1 MSDITDRYR
10 RLSDAFA
17 AKLAAVPP
25 DGWSR
30 PTPCEGWT
38 VRELVAHVIDSQGL
52 FLGLVGHELGDLPS
66 VDDDPV
72 AAWDAAR
79 AKVQAHLDDPELAA
93 AEYEG
98 MFGRLTFAQGVDR
111 FLSAD
116 LVVHGWDLARAVG
129 LDETID
135 PEEVERGL
143 RDFPEMGDA
152 MRQPGG
158 FGPAI
163 EPVPGADPQTR
174 LLNFLGR
181 QP

>member
-1 MSDITDRYR
+1 MDDIADRYR

-25 DGWSR
+25 DGWDR
-30 PTPCEGWT
+30 PTPCEGWS
-38 VRELVAHVIDSQGL
+38 VRDLTAHIVDTQAM
-52 FLGLVGHELGDLPS
+52 FLGFVGAAPADGPT
-66 VDDDPV
+66 VADDPV

-79 AKVQAHLDDPELAA
+79 AVVQDHLDDPERAS

-98 MFGRLTFAQGVDR
+98 LFGRMTFAQGVDR

-116 LVVHGWDLARAVG
+116 LVIHGWDLARAVG

-135 PEEVERGL
+135 PVEVERGL
-143 RDFPEMGDA
+143 REFPEFGDA

-158 FGPAI
+158 FAPAI
-163 EPVPGADPQTR
+163 EPAPEADAQTR
-174 LLNFLGR
+174 LLNYVGR
-181 QP
+181 QT